1 MSVSRVSSTA
11 VCLLCLLSTI
21 SITVHVTADD
31 AKCCA
36 TIGTPNCDKDIN
48 ARLTRLLAT
57 RATRCMGNKW
67 GENLALRKNATQSS
81 THEMGRA
88 SYAVDG
94 NTNSDFG
101 GQSCMH
107 TIETANEQAWWAV
120 DLGQETTI
128 GHVRITNRNVA
139 SERLRNFYV
148 GLTNVS
154 PWTCPPLL
162 NQSSICKFYYG
173 NFPANGPTA
182 IYCDSNFAAG
192 RYLFVQLTAY
202 ASTENDPLHICEL
215 EAYC

>member
-1 MSVSRVSSTA
+1 
-11 VCLLCLLSTI
+11 LLCLLSTI

-48 ARLTRLLAT
+48 ARLTSLLKT

-67 GENLALRKNATQSS
+67 GENLALNKNATQSS
-81 THEMGRA
+81 SFPDNVIKA
-88 SYAVDG
+88 NAAVDG
-94 NTNSDFG
+94 NTNSDYG
-101 GQSCMH
+101 GSSCTH
-107 TIETANEQAWWAV
+107 TTGTANEQGWWAV

-139 SERLRNFYV
+139 SERLNNFYV

-182 IYCDSNFAAG
+182 VYCDCNVAAG
-192 RYLFVQLTAY
+192 RYLFVQLT
-202 ASTENDPLHICEL
+202 STTNSYLTICEL